1 MKKILLAITISAF
14 TLTAF
19 ASDPVD
25 EKVLESFN
33 KAFKDAENVSWST
46 SEYTYEV
53 RFDQNKVTA
62 KITYDKA
69 GNILRTL
76 RYYTEEKLP
85 LMVITKVKDKYND
98 KKIFGVVEISSEE
111 GTFYHITLEG
121 AKTWTMLKADSYGNL
136 SVEKKFKKA

>member
-1 MKKILLAITISAF
+1 MKKIFLAAFISAC
-14 TLTAF
+14 TLTVF

-25 EKVLESFN
+25 AKVLEAFN
-33 KAFKDAENVSWST
+33 KAFKNAQNVSWST

-85 LMVITKVKDKYND
+85 LMVITKVKEKYND
-98 KKIFGVVEISSEE
+98 KKIFGVVEVSSQD
-111 GTFYHITLEG
+111 GTFYHITLED
-121 AKTWTMLKADSYGNL
+121 AKNWTMIKADSYGYL
-136 SVEKKFKKA
+136 TVEKKFKKA